1 MYLLIQADLEESKTQ
16 ENRKLQSALEERQLQ
31 FQETKELL
39 MKELE
44 AAKRTVEQVPVVHEV
59 PVIDHEMF
67 CKLTAE
73 NEELKVRLLKL
84 CMFILLLERPYLA
97 SGK

>member
-1 MYLLIQADLEESKTQ
+1 MYLLMQADLEESKTQ
-16 ENRKLQSALEERQLQ
+16 ENRKLQSALEETQHQ

-44 AAKRTVEQVPVVHEV
+44 VAKTTAEQVPVVFEV

-67 CKLTAE
+67 NKLTAE
-73 NEELKVRLLKL
+73 NEELKVRFLKL
-84 CMFILLLERPYLA
+84 
-97 SGK
+97 